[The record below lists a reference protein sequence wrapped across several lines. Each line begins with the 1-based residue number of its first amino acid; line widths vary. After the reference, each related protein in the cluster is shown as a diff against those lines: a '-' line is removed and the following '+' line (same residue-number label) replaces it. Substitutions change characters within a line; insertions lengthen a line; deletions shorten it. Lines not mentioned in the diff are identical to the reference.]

1 MSILNS
7 LKLVTASQAPRVNGV
22 QRQRNK
28 LAAKL
33 DEQIDMATAKQ
44 SGANFTPRIIKST
57 TNPATGQKVQVETFK
72 RVRPWFWI
80 SATGGYCFHVRYG
93 SKVIELGKGKNAV
106 EVADLNALVEAL
118 TTVKQAVLAGELDA
132 EIEKASGA
140 LRSGFKKGA

>member
-7 LKLVTASQAPRVNGV
+7 LKLVSAATAPRINGV

-33 DEQIDMATAKQ
+33 DEQIELSKAKQ
-44 SGANFTPRIIKST
+44 SGANYSPMQLKSV
-57 TNPATGQKVQVETFK
+57 TNPSTGQKVMVEAYK

-80 SATGGYCFHVRYG
+80 SAAGGYCFNVRYG

-106 EVADLNALVEAL
+106 EVTDLNALVEGL
-118 TTVKQAVLAGELDA
+118 NTVKLAVLAGELDA

-140 LRSGFKKGA
+140 LRSGFKRGA